1 MSNDCL
7 AVLDFGS
14 QYAHLIA
21 KRLRRQGFYTEI
33 HTPASPASKLAH
45 ARGLILSGGP
55 ASVYEEQTPDFNSKL
70 LELELPIL
78 GLCYGHQLTAL
89 HFGGSIENTGSGE
102 FGKAHLQQTHSS
114 ALWKGIDFPTQVWM
128 SHQDSVTDL
137 PRDFEI
143 IAQTDGCPSAALQH
157 RQKPI

>member
-70 LELELPIL
+70 LELELPISF
-78 GLCYGHQLTAL
+78 CRVKTPTFNLTCRCKKSDMN
-89 HFGGSIENTGSGE
+89 SI
-102 FGKAHLQQTHSS
+102 
-114 ALWKGIDFPTQVWM
+114 
-128 SHQDSVTDL
+128 
-137 PRDFEI
+137 
-143 IAQTDGCPSAALQH
+143 
-157 RQKPI
+157 